1 MTWQARLGCLVS
13 VVCLSTKCTSTA
25 LYFFSNYIL
34 NWLLAVGLQH
44 SNQAPAWLRWREL
57 LFRSGWK
64 SWPCSDILT
73 MPNHN
78 ELKRKGLDASTD
90 RPQVVT
96 MQEKPTPQ
104 RTDFLVR
111 NGRRQSHMITVSPMW
126 EITTSVGIQM
136 GFLHPRPGVTPLI
149 PKSGKHLYR
158 KHLVNFWASSVFCF
172 LVGGGSNHFPW
183 I

>member
-13 VVCLSTKCTSTA
+13 VVCVSTNCTSTA

-34 NWLLAVGLQH
+34 NWLLAIGLQH

-78 ELKRKGLDASTD
+78 ELKRKGLDASSD

-126 EITTSVGIQM
+126 EITTSVGTPM

-158 KHLVNFWASSVFCF
+158 KHLVNFWASPVFCF
-172 LVGGGSNHFPW
+172 FGWWGV
-183 I
+183 